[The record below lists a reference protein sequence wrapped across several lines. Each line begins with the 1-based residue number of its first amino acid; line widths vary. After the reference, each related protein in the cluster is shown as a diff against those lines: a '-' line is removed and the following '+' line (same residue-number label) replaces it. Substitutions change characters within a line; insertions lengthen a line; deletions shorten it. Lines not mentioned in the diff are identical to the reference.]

1 MKEMF
6 EKNYL
11 RYLEVAENILSNS
24 KYNNNLSV
32 DLLNECYIYM
42 VEKNIEGDEN
52 YIDSVVINWM
62 NKQIK
67 WHNTDFQKKMNI
79 NNNELNINHHLED
92 EEYEE
97 DDYEKRKEWLE
108 KKYIDLDYVGKRLF
122 ELAIVGPY
130 NNSGRLS
137 RFLNLN
143 RTTCYY
149 MIRDMKFYLRDGYN

>member
-1 MKEMF
+1 MF

>member
-108 KKYIDLDYVGKRLF
+108 KKYIDLDYIGKRLF
-122 ELAIVGPY
+122 ELSIVGPY
-130 NNSGRLS
+130 NNSGKLS

-149 MIRDMKFYLRDGYN
+149 MIRDMRFYLRDGYN

>member
-1 MKEMF
+1 MF

-79 NNNELNINHHLED
+79 NNNELNNNHHLED

-97 DDYEKRKEWLE
+97 DDFEKRKEWLE
-108 KKYIDLDYVGKRLF
+108 KKYIDLDYIGKRLF
-122 ELAIVGPY
+122 ELSIVGPY
-130 NNSGRLS
+130 NNSGKLS

>member
-1 MKEMF
+1 MF

-42 VEKNIEGDEN
+42 VEKSIEGDEN

-108 KKYIDLDYVGKRLF
+108 KKYIDLDYIGKRLF
-122 ELAIVGPY
+122 ELSIVGPY